1 MGAMIAANTA
11 SLGFGRFNLPFKTSR
26 LNSAQN
32 GIEDL
37 ENGPYYA
44 LSTENTIFG
53 STNSASMD
61 YMGNDKYEH
70 FMVNK
75 MDAIAEYAKSESART
90 LEPWKSFWSKF
101 RELGENSGLES
112 PESWYATTQKYSI
125 MSQAMNN
132 FFLKKIQTGIDMD
145 EYHTA
150 CAPKYCEYL
159 EKQQLNTAFLL
170 GVIFGVAGT
179 ISAFCKGFCGVFA
192 RSGVKKK
199 VSQLEKE
206 TI

>member
-1 MGAMIAANTA
+1 
-11 SLGFGRFNLPFKTSR
+11 
-26 LNSAQN
+26 
-32 GIEDL
+32 
-37 ENGPYYA
+37 
-44 LSTENTIFG
+44 
-53 STNSASMD
+53 
-61 YMGNDKYEH
+61 
-70 FMVNK
+70 
-75 MDAIAEYAKSESART
+75 
-90 LEPWKSFWSKF
+90 
-101 RELGENSGLES
+101 
-112 PESWYATTQKYSI
+112 
-125 MSQAMNN
+125 MNN

-199 VSQLEKE
+199 VSHLEKE